1 MAGQDKSPES
11 NVTKK
16 GTSRSKKAGLHFPVG
31 RVARFLKVGKYA
43 ERIGSGAPV
52 YLASVLEYLAAEV
65 LELAGNI
72 AKDNKKTRIMPHH
85 IQLAVGNDEEL
96 SKLLKDVIIAN
107 GGVMPNIHSSLLPKK
122 GGTSKGVGTSKGL
135 DVNVDF

>member
-16 GTSRSKKAGLHFPVG
+16 
-31 RVARFLKVGKYA
+31 
-43 ERIGSGAPV
+43 ERIGSGTSV
-52 YLASVLEYLAAEV
+52 YLASVVEYLAAEV

-72 AKDNKKTRIMPHH
+72 AKDNKKTQIMPHH

-107 GGVMPNIHSSLLPKK
+107 GGVMPNIHNSLLPKK